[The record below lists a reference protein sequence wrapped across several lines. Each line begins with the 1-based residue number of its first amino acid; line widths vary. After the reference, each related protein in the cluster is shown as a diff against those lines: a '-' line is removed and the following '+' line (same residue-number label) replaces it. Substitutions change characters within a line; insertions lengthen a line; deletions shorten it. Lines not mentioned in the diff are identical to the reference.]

1 MVHEK
6 TPLEFA
12 YLVCKFNGGFFLFEN
27 KSSLPIRNEVER
39 D

>member
-12 YLVCKFNGGFFLFEN
+12 YEVCKLNGGVFHLKVKFYDLEEI
-27 KSSLPIRNEVER
+27 K
-39 D
+39 

>member
-12 YLVCKFNGGFFLFEN
+12 YEVCKFNGGVFLFED
-27 KSSLPIRNEVER
+27 KGSLFIRNKVER

>member
-12 YLVCKFNGGFFLFEN
+12 CESVQIQWRCFLFED
-27 KSSLPIRNEVER
+27 KSSLPIRNKLER